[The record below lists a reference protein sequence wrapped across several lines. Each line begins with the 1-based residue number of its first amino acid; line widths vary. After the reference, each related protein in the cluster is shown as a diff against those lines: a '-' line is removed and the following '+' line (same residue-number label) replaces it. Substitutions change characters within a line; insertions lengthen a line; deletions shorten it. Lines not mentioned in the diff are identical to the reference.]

1 MYLCCLIIYVPLI
14 KKLPVCLLLPILPF
28 FPFDDGRRRHI
39 HGIIMGGG
47 TQLAATAFGLQHQH
61 SNKEEKTKYRHYS
74 AKRERE
80 RERERERLYLEYDRH
95 SLCLKTVGRGGGG
108 GRQTE
113 RQTELQSGRENPS
126 LSDCNDFI
134 VLRRLKLSW
143 NVPGIE
149 YPCFFTTHDLTDI
162 SSK

>member
-1 MYLCCLIIYVPLI
+1 VGGRNWQQPLLVFSI
-14 KKLPVCLLLPILPF
+14 SIQT
-28 FPFDDGRRRHI
+28 RRRRQNI
-39 HGIIMGGG
+39 AI
-47 TQLAATAFGLQHQH
+47 TLPRERE
-61 SNKEEKTKYRHYS
+61 SEKEKER
-74 AKRERE
+74 KRERE
-80 RERERERLYLEYDRH
+80 RERDYLEYDRH
-95 SLCLKTVGRGGGG
+95 SLCLETVGRGGGG

>member
-80 RERERERLYLEYDRH
+80 RERKRKKERERERETILNMIVTH
-95 SLCLKTVGRGGGG
+95 SVW
-108 GRQTE
+108 
-113 RQTELQSGRENPS
+113 
-126 LSDCNDFI
+126 
-134 VLRRLKLSW
+134 RRLVAAAAAADKLRDKLNYSR
-143 NVPGIE
+143 VAKILPSQIAM
-149 YPCFFTTHDLTDI
+149 TL
-162 SSK
+162 